1 LKDPVSRLIND
12 CSGILKKF
20 SLRILNFWIII
31 MKPSIELFN
40 GHGFCDPLKEIG
52 IVLDAFYA
60 FHANLGHL

>member
-1 LKDPVSRLIND
+1 MRLVLQKSSMHPKFKDR
-12 CSGILKKF
+12 
-20 SLRILNFWIII
+20 III

-40 GHGFCDPLKEIG
+40 GHGFCGPLKEIG